1 MEALFD
7 FLDAPLEGLPDELL
21 DLPEVPPPKK
31 IEEYR
36 TCATSGSSGYG
47 LVVTAQSA
55 PPASDKGCPVPAC
68 GGAKFGRQFAL
79 RRHWLMCHLQSVVMF
94 LCPVLG
100 CKFRS
105 PREDKVKDHA
115 TKNHMGAFAD
125 KEDMATKLSDL
136 PRSIVSNN
144 RYVDP
149 CGVAAPAQLG
159 RILEPVLP
167 AHTKSVAFIPAVR
180 KRASDG
186 DLPQGMKRRRVLPP
200 ASPLKPID
208 VNLLAIPATS
218 STLLETSSTS
228 IPSQKAELIKEYL
241 RNDELIKAATKRNFD
256 LRRIIK
262 RLEAEEH
269 EALRKTVKTRDEEI
283 RRLQDDLRKRD
294 RRIRHLEQGI
304 DDRLTTD

>member
-21 DLPEVPPPKK
+21 DLPEEPLPKP
-31 IEEYR
+31 IEAYR
-36 TCATSGSSGYG
+36 TCATSSGSSGYG
-47 LVVTAQSA
+47 LVVTARSA

-79 RRHWLMCHLQSVVMF
+79 RQHWLMCHLQSVIMF

-105 PREDKVKDHA
+105 PREDKVKEHA

-125 KEDMATKLSDL
+125 KDDMATKLSEL
-136 PRSIVSNN
+136 PRIIVSNN

-159 RILEPVLP
+159 HILEPVLP
-167 AHTKSVAFIPAVR
+167 AQTKSMAYIPATR
-180 KRASDG
+180 KRAADG
-186 DLPQGMKRRRVLPP
+186 DLPQGMKCRRSEP

-208 VNLLAIPATS
+208 LNQLTIPAAS
-218 STLLETSSTS
+218 STLIQPSSSS
-228 IPSQKAELIKEYL
+228 IPSRKAELIKEYL
-241 RNDELIKAATKRNFD
+241 RNDELIKSATKRNSD
-256 LRRIIK
+256 LRRTIK

-269 EALRKTVKTRDEEI
+269 EALRKTVKSRDEEI